1 MRYSTM
7 RVYEVDGKGG
17 FDTLAIRERDVPAP
31 AHNQILIRLSAAS
44 LNYRDLLMVKGGLA
58 SKRTTPFVPLSDGAG
73 QVVACG
79 EAVKRFKTGDRV
91 AGIFFQTWLE
101 GEITPQK
108 FSSALGGA
116 RDGMLAEYVVLEE
129 DGAVKIPEHLSY
141 EEAATLP
148 CAAVTAWNALVPQG
162 HLKAGDNVLIQGTGG
177 VSVFA
182 IQFARLFGAR
192 AIVISSSNE
201 KLARARA
208 LGASDVINYK
218 RDPEWDA
225 RVIEATEGR
234 GVDHV
239 VEVGGAETLNRSLR
253 AVRMGGTIS
262 MIGVLTGVRAEV
274 ETSAILRKS
283 VRVQGIYVGSRE
295 MFEEMNR
302 AIALA
307 ELRPVVDRVFP
318 FEEAAAALRHMES
331 ATHFGKICIR
341 F

>member
-1 MRYSTM
+1 MRYLTM

-17 FDTLAIRERDVPAP
+17 LDTLVIRERDVPVP
-31 AHNQILIRLSAAS
+31 EHKQVLIRMSATS

-58 SKRTTPFVPLSDGAG
+58 SKKTTPFVPLSDGAG
-73 QVVACG
+73 QVVATG
-79 EAVKRFKTGDRV
+79 DAVTRFKTGDRV
-91 AGIFFQTWLE
+91 AGSFFQTWSE
-101 GEITPQK
+101 GEINPQK

-129 DGAVKIPEHLSY
+129 DGVVKIPEHLSY

-148 CAAVTAWNALVPQG
+148 CAAVTAWNALVAQG
-162 HLKAGDNVLIQGTGG
+162 CLKAGDSVLVQGTGG

-192 AIVISSSNE
+192 AIVTSSSDE

-208 LGASDVINYK
+208 LGAVDLINYK

-225 RVIEATEGR
+225 RVFELTEGR

-239 VEVGGAETLNRSLR
+239 VEVGGAGTLNKSLR

-262 MIGVLTGVRAEV
+262 MIGVLTGVSAEV
-274 ETSAILRKS
+274 ETSNILRKS
-283 VRVQGIYVGSRE
+283 VRVQGIYVGSRV

-307 ELRPVVDRVFP
+307 ELRPVVDRVFA
-318 FEEAAAALRHMES
+318 FEEAAAALRYMES
-331 ATHFGKICIR
+331 AAHFGKICIR